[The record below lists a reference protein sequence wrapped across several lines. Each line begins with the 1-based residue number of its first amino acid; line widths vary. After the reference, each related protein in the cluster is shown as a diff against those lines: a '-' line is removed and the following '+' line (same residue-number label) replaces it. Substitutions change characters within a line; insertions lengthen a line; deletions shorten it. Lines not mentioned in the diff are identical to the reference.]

1 MSQSLWQR
9 LFNHRQPTKQ
19 AVLILGSGRS
29 GTSVMTK
36 CVNLMGISLGTD
48 NLLAPSKRINPK
60 GYFENKD
67 VINIH
72 KSLGSRIRYRP
83 AFKGYYDS
91 PKIKKDRAALTTY
104 LRNFF
109 ENEQY
114 LAIKDPRMND
124 YIELWQRVLADV
136 EVQPAE
142 IVLLRNP
149 MDVVNSNERAWH
161 RDTTLA
167 MRQWQVRT
175 LLSLRDTDRE
185 HRILVTYEDLFGQTL
200 TTLKRIATQ
209 FNLPWTS
216 DEAALQA
223 QIDDFIDPALQKSD
237 SGESLA
243 EFEARTDVEPDV
255 KALYLLGRQAA
266 ADPDYFASA
275 EFQQRIDEM
284 TDEYLAKYGAL
295 YRDFNVKINS
305 KTFFVFGE
313 DQAQVDQVNTTLR
326 NGQVKM
332 VGTEADSHEIAEDLS
347 ERLNNN
353 TIAIQTYPLD
363 YLVVEQKEA
372 LNNYLR
378 KNAKRET
385 LWGIGDAKNN
395 EIVEMLT
402 TVSAELG
409 ADTHN
414 VVIADDL
421 TAITDER
428 ERRLAIQHLIR
439 TLHAVEQPPYLVLM
453 ADELGTPAS
462 QSAVTAFI
470 AAEPTK
476 AAPLRDEQPDET
488 FKLRTPLDMDEVAAT
503 LTALC
508 RRASQDEQQ
517 QAALNHFVSL
527 NYDEILNVKGD
538 QYANSVRN

>member
-9 LFNHRQPTKQ
+9 LFNHRQPNKQ

-29 GTSVMTK
+29 GTSVMTR
-36 CVNLMGISLGTD
+36 CINLMGISLGTD

-104 LRNFF
+104 LQTFF

-124 YIELWQRVLADV
+124 YIELWQHVLADV
-136 EVQPAE
+136 EVLPAE

-175 LLSLRDTDRE
+175 LLSLRDTDRD

-200 TTLKRIATQ
+200 ATLKRIATQ
-209 FNLPWTS
+209 FDLPWTN

-243 EFEARTDVEPDV
+243 DFEARTDVDPDV

-266 ADPDYFASA
+266 ADPAYFASA
-275 EFQQRIDEM
+275 EFQQRIDDL
-284 TDEYLAKYGAL
+284 TNQYLAKYGAL

-313 DQAQVDQVNTTLR
+313 DQDQVNQVNGLLED
-326 NGQVKM
+326 GQVKM
-332 VGTEADSHEIAEDLS
+332 VGTKADSHVIAEDLS

-353 TIAIQTYPLD
+353 TLAVQTYPLD

-385 LWGIGDAKNN
+385 LWGVGDAQNN

-421 TAITDER
+421 TTIDDRRTL
-428 ERRLAIQHLIR
+428 RLAIQHLVR

-453 ADELGTPAS
+453 ADQLDTPAT
-462 QSAVTAFI
+462 QTAIAAFI

-476 AAPLRDEQPDET
+476 EQPVHDSQPDET
-488 FKLRTPLDMDEVAAT
+488 FKLRTPLDLNEAAAT

-508 RRASQDEQQ
+508 QRASQDERQ

>member
-9 LFNHRQPTKQ
+9 LFNHRQPNKQ

-36 CVNLMGISLGTD
+36 CINLMGISLGTD

-104 LRNFF
+104 LQTFF

-124 YIELWQRVLADV
+124 YIELWQHVLADV
-136 EVQPAE
+136 EVLPAE

-175 LLSLRDTDRE
+175 LLSLRDTDRD

-200 TTLKRIATQ
+200 ATLKRIATQ
-209 FNLPWTS
+209 FDLPWTN

-243 EFEARTDVEPDV
+243 DFEARTDVDPDV

-266 ADPDYFASA
+266 ADPAYFASA
-275 EFQQRIDEM
+275 EFQQRIDDL
-284 TDEYLAKYGAL
+284 TNQYLAKYGAL

-313 DQAQVDQVNTTLR
+313 DQVQVDQVNGLLED
-326 NGQVKM
+326 GQVKM
-332 VGTEADSHEIAEDLS
+332 VGTEADSHVIAEDLS

-353 TIAIQTYPLD
+353 TLAVQTYPLD

-385 LWGIGDAKNN
+385 LWGVGDAQNN

-421 TAITDER
+421 TTIDD
-428 ERRLAIQHLIR
+428 RRTLRLVIQHLVR
-439 TLHAVEQPPYLVLM
+439 TVHAVEQPPYLVLM
-453 ADELGTPAS
+453 ADQLDIPAT
-462 QSAVTAFI
+462 QTAIAAFI

-476 AAPLRDEQPDET
+476 EQPVHDSQPDET
-488 FKLRTPLDMDEVAAT
+488 FKLRTPLDLNEAAAT

-508 RRASQDEQQ
+508 QRASQDEQQ

>member
-9 LFNHRQPTKQ
+9 LFNHRQPNKQ

-36 CVNLMGISLGTD
+36 CINLMGISRGTD

-104 LRNFF
+104 LQTFF

-124 YIELWQRVLADV
+124 YIELWQHVLADV
-136 EVQPAE
+136 EVLPAE

-175 LLSLRDTDRE
+175 LLSLRDTDRD

-200 TTLKRIATQ
+200 ATLKRIATQ
-209 FNLPWTS
+209 FDLPWTN

-243 EFEARTDVEPDV
+243 DFEARTDVDPDV

-266 ADPDYFASA
+266 ADPAYFASA
-275 EFQQRIDEM
+275 EFQQRIDDL
-284 TDEYLAKYGAL
+284 TNQYLAKYGAL

-313 DQAQVDQVNTTLR
+313 VQDQVNQVNGLLED
-326 NGQVKM
+326 GQVKM
-332 VGTEADSHEIAEDLS
+332 VGTEADSHVIAEDLS

-353 TIAIQTYPLD
+353 TLAVQTYPLD

-385 LWGIGDAKNN
+385 LWGVGDAQNN

-421 TAITDER
+421 TTIDDRRTL
-428 ERRLAIQHLIR
+428 RLAIQHLVR

-453 ADELGTPAS
+453 ADQLDTPAT
-462 QSAVTAFI
+462 QTAIAAFI

-476 AAPLRDEQPDET
+476 EQPVHDSQPDET
-488 FKLRTPLDMDEVAAT
+488 FKLRTPLDLNEAAAT

-508 RRASQDEQQ
+508 QRASQDERQ

>member
-9 LFNHRQPTKQ
+9 LFNHRQPNKQ

-36 CVNLMGISLGTD
+36 CINLMGISLGTD

-91 PKIKKDRAALTTY
+91 PKIKKDRAALTTN
-104 LRNFF
+104 LQTFF

-124 YIELWQRVLADV
+124 YIELWQHVLADV
-136 EVQPAE
+136 EVLPAE

-175 LLSLRDTDRE
+175 LLSLRDTDRD

-200 TTLKRIATQ
+200 ATLKRIATQ
-209 FNLPWTS
+209 FDLPWTN

-223 QIDDFIDPALQKSD
+223 QIDDFIDPGLQKSD

-243 EFEARTDVEPDV
+243 DFEARTDVDPDV
-255 KALYLLGRQAA
+255 KALYLLGCQAA
-266 ADPDYFASA
+266 ADPAYFASA
-275 EFQQRIDEM
+275 EFQQRIDDLTEQ
-284 TDEYLAKYGAL
+284 YLAKYGAL

-313 DQAQVDQVNTTLR
+313 DQDQVNQVNGLLED
-326 NGQVKM
+326 GQVKM
-332 VGTEADSHEIAEDLS
+332 VGTEADSHVIAEDLS

-353 TIAIQTYPLD
+353 TLAVQTYPLD

-385 LWGIGDAKNN
+385 LWGVGDAQNN

-421 TAITDER
+421 TTIDDRRTL
-428 ERRLAIQHLIR
+428 RLATQHLIR

-453 ADELGTPAS
+453 ADQLDTPAT
-462 QSAVTAFI
+462 QAAIAAFI

-476 AAPLRDEQPDET
+476 EQPVHDSQPDET
-488 FKLRTPLDMDEVAAT
+488 FKLRTPLDLNEAAAT

-508 RRASQDEQQ
+508 QRASQDERQ

>member
-9 LFNHRQPTKQ
+9 LFNHRQQTKQ

-237 SGESLA
+237 SGENLA
-243 EFEARTDVEPDV
+243 DFEARTDVKPDV

-295 YRDFNVKINS
+295 YRDFNVK
-305 KTFFVFGE
+305 
-313 DQAQVDQVNTTLR
+313 
-326 NGQVKM
+326 M
-332 VGTEADSHEIAEDLS
+332 VGTEADSHEVAEDLS

-538 QYANSVRN
+538 RYANSVRN

>member
-9 LFNHRQPTKQ
+9 LFNHRQPNKQ

-36 CVNLMGISLGTD
+36 CINLMGISLGTD

-104 LRNFF
+104 LQTFF

-124 YIELWQRVLADV
+124 YIELWQHVLADV
-136 EVQPAE
+136 EVLPAE

-175 LLSLRDTDRE
+175 LLSLRDTDRD

-200 TTLKRIATQ
+200 ATLKRIATQ
-209 FNLPWTS
+209 FDLPWTN

-223 QIDDFIDPALQKSD
+223 QIDDFIDPGLQKSD
-237 SGESLA
+237 SGESLTD
-243 EFEARTDVEPDV
+243 FEARTDVDPDV

-266 ADPDYFASA
+266 ADPAYFASA
-275 EFQQRIDEM
+275 EFQQRIDDL
-284 TDEYLAKYGAL
+284 TNQYLAKYGAL

-313 DQAQVDQVNTTLR
+313 DQDQVNQVNGLLED
-326 NGQVKM
+326 GQVKM
-332 VGTEADSHEIAEDLS
+332 VGTKADSHVIAEDLS

-353 TIAIQTYPLD
+353 TLAVQTYPLD

-385 LWGIGDAKNN
+385 LWGVGDAQNN

-421 TAITDER
+421 TTIDDRRTL
-428 ERRLAIQHLIR
+428 RLAIQHLVR

-453 ADELGTPAS
+453 ADQLDTPAT
-462 QSAVTAFI
+462 QTAIAAFI

-476 AAPLRDEQPDET
+476 EQPVHDSQPDET
-488 FKLRTPLDMDEVAAT
+488 FKLRTPLDLNEAAAT
-503 LTALC
+503 LTALFQ
-508 RRASQDEQQ
+508 RASQDEQQ

>member
-9 LFNHRQPTKQ
+9 LFNHRQPNKQ

-36 CVNLMGISLGTD
+36 CINLMGISLGTD

-104 LRNFF
+104 LQTFF

-124 YIELWQRVLADV
+124 YIELWQHVLADV
-136 EVQPAE
+136 EVLPAE

-175 LLSLRDTDRE
+175 LLSLRDTDRD

-200 TTLKRIATQ
+200 ATLKRIATQ
-209 FNLPWTS
+209 FDLPWTN

-243 EFEARTDVEPDV
+243 DFEARTDVDPDV

-266 ADPDYFASA
+266 ADPAYFASA
-275 EFQQRIDEM
+275 EFQQRIDDL
-284 TDEYLAKYGAL
+284 TNQYLAKYGAL

-313 DQAQVDQVNTTLR
+313 DQDQVNQVNGLLED
-326 NGQVKM
+326 GQVKM
-332 VGTEADSHEIAEDLS
+332 VGTEADSHVIAEDLS

-353 TIAIQTYPLD
+353 TLAVQTYPLD

-385 LWGIGDAKNN
+385 LWGVGDAQNN

-421 TAITDER
+421 TTIDDRRTL
-428 ERRLAIQHLIR
+428 RLATQHLIR

-453 ADELGTPAS
+453 ADQLDTPAT
-462 QSAVTAFI
+462 QAAIAAFI

-476 AAPLRDEQPDET
+476 EQPVHDSQPDET
-488 FKLRTPLDMDEVAAT
+488 FKLRTPLDLNEAAAT

-508 RRASQDEQQ
+508 QRASQDERQ

>member
-9 LFNHRQPTKQ
+9 LFNHRQPNKQ

-36 CVNLMGISLGTD
+36 CINLMGISLGTD

-104 LRNFF
+104 LQTFF

-124 YIELWQRVLADV
+124 YIELWQHVLADV
-136 EVQPAE
+136 EVLPAE

-175 LLSLRDTDRE
+175 LLSLRDTDRD

-200 TTLKRIATQ
+200 ATLKRIATQ
-209 FNLPWTS
+209 FDLPWTN

-223 QIDDFIDPALQKSD
+223 QIDDFIDPGLQKSD

-243 EFEARTDVEPDV
+243 DFEARTDVDPDV

-266 ADPDYFASA
+266 ADPAYFASA
-275 EFQQRIDEM
+275 EFQQRIDDLTEQ
-284 TDEYLAKYGAL
+284 YLAKYGAL

-313 DQAQVDQVNTTLR
+313 DQDQVNQVNGLLED
-326 NGQVKM
+326 GQVKM
-332 VGTEADSHEIAEDLS
+332 VGTEADSHVIAEDLS

-353 TIAIQTYPLD
+353 TLAVQTYPLD

-385 LWGIGDAKNN
+385 LWGVGDAQNN

-402 TVSAELG
+402 TVSAEFG

-421 TAITDER
+421 TTIDDRRTL
-428 ERRLAIQHLIR
+428 RLATQHLIR

-453 ADELGTPAS
+453 ADQLDTPAT
-462 QSAVTAFI
+462 QAAIAAFI

-476 AAPLRDEQPDET
+476 EQPVHDSQPDET
-488 FKLRTPLDMDEVAAT
+488 FKLRTPLDLNEAAAT

-508 RRASQDEQQ
+508 QRASQDERQ

>member
-9 LFNHRQPTKQ
+9 LFNHRQPNKQ

-36 CVNLMGISLGTD
+36 CINLMGISLGTD

-104 LRNFF
+104 LQTFF

-124 YIELWQRVLADV
+124 YIELWQHVLADV
-136 EVQPAE
+136 EVLPAE

-175 LLSLRDTDRE
+175 LLSLRDTDRD

-200 TTLKRIATQ
+200 ATLKRIATQ
-209 FNLPWTS
+209 FDLPWTN

-237 SGESLA
+237 RGESLA
-243 EFEARTDVEPDV
+243 DFEARTDVDPDV

-266 ADPDYFASA
+266 ADPAYFASA
-275 EFQQRIDEM
+275 EFQQRIDDL
-284 TDEYLAKYGAL
+284 TNQYLAKYGAL

-313 DQAQVDQVNTTLR
+313 VQDQVNQVNGLLED
-326 NGQVKM
+326 GQVKM
-332 VGTEADSHEIAEDLS
+332 VGTEADSHVIAEDLS

-353 TIAIQTYPLD
+353 TLAVQTYPLD

-385 LWGIGDAKNN
+385 LWGVGDAQNN

-421 TAITDER
+421 TTIDDRRTL
-428 ERRLAIQHLIR
+428 RLAIQHLVR

-453 ADELGTPAS
+453 ADQLDTPAT
-462 QSAVTAFI
+462 QTAIAAFI

-476 AAPLRDEQPDET
+476 EQPVHDSQPDET
-488 FKLRTPLDMDEVAAT
+488 FKLRTPLDLNEAAAT

-508 RRASQDEQQ
+508 QRASQDERQ

>member
-1 MSQSLWQR
+1 MSLWQR
-9 LFNHRQPTKQ
+9 LFNHHQQPKQ

-36 CVNLMGISLGTD
+36 CINLMGISLGTD
-48 NLLAPSKRINPK
+48 NLLAPSKKINPK

-67 VINIH
+67 VIKIH
-72 KSLGSRIRYRP
+72 KSLGSRVRYRP

-91 PKIKKDRAALTTY
+91 PKIKKDRADLTNY
-104 LRNFF
+104 LKNFF

-124 YIELWQRVLADV
+124 YIELWQHVLADV
-136 EVQPAE
+136 DVLPAE

-149 MDVVNSNERAWH
+149 MDVVHSNERAWH

-175 LLSLRDTDRE
+175 LLSLRDSDRT

-209 FNLPWTS
+209 FDLPWTD

-223 QIDDFIDPALQKSD
+223 KIDDFIDPALQKSD

-243 EFEARTDVEPDV
+243 DFEARTDVEPDV

-266 ADPDYFASA
+266 ADPDFFASE
-275 EFQQRIDEM
+275 EFQQKIDDM
-284 TDEYLAKYGAL
+284 TDQYLADYGSL
-295 YRDFNVKINS
+295 YRDFNAKINS

-313 DQAQVDQVNTTLR
+313 DQAQVDQVNDILR
-326 NGQVKM
+326 ANQVKM
-332 VGTEADSHEIAEDLS
+332 VGTEADSHAVAEDLS
-347 ERLNNN
+347 ERLNNETLN
-353 TIAIQTYPLD
+353 VKTYPLD
-363 YLVVEQKEA
+363 YLVVEQKEE

-378 KNAKRET
+378 KNAKREA

-402 TVSAELG
+402 NVSRELG

-421 TAITDER
+421 TAIDDPR
-428 ERRLAIQHLIR
+428 ELRIAIQHLIR
-439 TLHAVEQPPYLVLM
+439 TLHAVERPPYQVIM
-453 ADELGTPAS
+453 ADQLATPAT
-462 QSAVTAFI
+462 QATLKAFV
-470 AAEPTK
+470 ATEPTK
-476 AAPLRDEQPDET
+476 ADQPTDSKPDET
-488 FKLRTPLDMDEVAAT
+488 FKLRTPIDFQEVAGT

-508 RRASQDEQQ
+508 EQASQDSTK
-517 QAALNHFVSL
+517 QATLNHFVSV

>member
-9 LFNHRQPTKQ
+9 LFNHRQPNKQ

-36 CVNLMGISLGTD
+36 CINLMGISLGTD

-104 LRNFF
+104 LQTFF

-124 YIELWQRVLADV
+124 YIELWQHVLADV
-136 EVQPAE
+136 EVLPAE

-175 LLSLRDTDRE
+175 LLSLRDTDRD

-200 TTLKRIATQ
+200 ATLKRIATQ
-209 FNLPWTS
+209 FDLPWTN

-223 QIDDFIDPALQKSD
+223 QIDDFIDPGLQKSD
-237 SGESLA
+237 SGESLSD
-243 EFEARTDVEPDV
+243 FEARTDVDPDV

-266 ADPDYFASA
+266 ADPAYFASA
-275 EFQQRIDEM
+275 EFQQRIDDL
-284 TDEYLAKYGAL
+284 TNQYLAKYGAL

-313 DQAQVDQVNTTLR
+313 DQDQVNQVNGLLED
-326 NGQVKM
+326 GQVKM
-332 VGTEADSHEIAEDLS
+332 VGTKADSHVIAEDLS

-353 TIAIQTYPLD
+353 TLAVQTYPLD

-385 LWGIGDAKNN
+385 LWGVGDAQNN

-421 TAITDER
+421 TTIDDRRTL
-428 ERRLAIQHLIR
+428 RLAIQHLVR

-453 ADELGTPAS
+453 ADQLDTPAT
-462 QSAVTAFI
+462 QTAIAAFI

-476 AAPLRDEQPDET
+476 EQPVHDSQPDET
-488 FKLRTPLDMDEVAAT
+488 FKLRTPLDLNEAAAT

-508 RRASQDEQQ
+508 QRASQDEQQ

>member
-9 LFNHRQPTKQ
+9 LFNHRQPNKQ

-36 CVNLMGISLGTD
+36 CINLMGISLGTD

-104 LRNFF
+104 LQTFF

-124 YIELWQRVLADV
+124 YIELWQHVLADV
-136 EVQPAE
+136 EVLPAE

-175 LLSLRDTDRE
+175 LLSLRDTDRD

-200 TTLKRIATQ
+200 ATLKRIATQ
-209 FNLPWTS
+209 FDLPWTN

-223 QIDDFIDPALQKSD
+223 QIDDFIDPGLQKSD

-243 EFEARTDVEPDV
+243 DFEARTDVDPDV

-266 ADPDYFASA
+266 ADPAYFASA
-275 EFQQRIDEM
+275 EFQQRIDDLTEQ
-284 TDEYLAKYGAL
+284 YLAKYGAL

-313 DQAQVDQVNTTLR
+313 DQDQVNQVNGLLED
-326 NGQVKM
+326 GQVKM
-332 VGTEADSHEIAEDLS
+332 VGTEADSHVIAEDLS

-353 TIAIQTYPLD
+353 TLAVQTYPLD

-385 LWGIGDAKNN
+385 LWGVGDAQNN

-421 TAITDER
+421 TTIDDRRTL
-428 ERRLAIQHLIR
+428 RLATQHLIR

-453 ADELGTPAS
+453 ADQLDTPAT
-462 QSAVTAFI
+462 QAAIAAFI

-476 AAPLRDEQPDET
+476 EQPVHDSQPDET
-488 FKLRTPLDMDEVAAT
+488 FKLRTPLDLNEAAAT

-508 RRASQDEQQ
+508 QRASQDERQ

>member
-9 LFNHRQPTKQ
+9 LFNHRQPNKQ

-36 CVNLMGISLGTD
+36 CINLMGISLGTD

-104 LRNFF
+104 LQTFF

-124 YIELWQRVLADV
+124 YIELWQHVLADV
-136 EVQPAE
+136 EVLPAE

-175 LLSLRDTDRE
+175 LLSLRDTDRD

-200 TTLKRIATQ
+200 ATLKQIATQ
-209 FNLPWTS
+209 FDLPWTN

-223 QIDDFIDPALQKSD
+223 QIDDFIDPGLQKSD

-243 EFEARTDVEPDV
+243 DFEARTDVDPDV

-266 ADPDYFASA
+266 ADPAYFASA
-275 EFQQRIDEM
+275 EFQQRIDDLTEQ
-284 TDEYLAKYGAL
+284 YLAKYGAL

-313 DQAQVDQVNTTLR
+313 DQDQVNQVNGLLED
-326 NGQVKM
+326 GQVKM
-332 VGTEADSHEIAEDLS
+332 VGTEADSHVIAEDLS

-353 TIAIQTYPLD
+353 TLAVQTYPLD

-385 LWGIGDAKNN
+385 LWGVGDAQNN

-421 TAITDER
+421 TTIDDRRTL
-428 ERRLAIQHLIR
+428 RLATQHLIR

-453 ADELGTPAS
+453 ADQLDTPAT
-462 QSAVTAFI
+462 QAAIAAFI

-476 AAPLRDEQPDET
+476 EQPVHDSQPDET
-488 FKLRTPLDMDEVAAT
+488 FKLRTPLDLNEAAAT

-508 RRASQDEQQ
+508 QRASQDERQ

>member
-9 LFNHRQPTKQ
+9 LFNHRQPNKQ

-36 CVNLMGISLGTD
+36 CINLMGISLGTD

-104 LRNFF
+104 LQTFF

-124 YIELWQRVLADV
+124 YIELWQHVLADV
-136 EVQPAE
+136 EVLPAE

-175 LLSLRDTDRE
+175 LLSLRDTDRD

-200 TTLKRIATQ
+200 ATLKRIATQ
-209 FNLPWTS
+209 FDLPWTN

-223 QIDDFIDPALQKSD
+223 QIDDFIDPGLQKSD
-237 SGESLA
+237 SGESLTD
-243 EFEARTDVEPDV
+243 FEARTDVDPDV

-266 ADPDYFASA
+266 ADPAYFASA
-275 EFQQRIDEM
+275 EFQQRIDDL
-284 TDEYLAKYGAL
+284 TNQYLAKYGAL

-313 DQAQVDQVNTTLR
+313 DQDQVNQVNGLLED
-326 NGQVKM
+326 GQVKM
-332 VGTEADSHEIAEDLS
+332 VGTKADSHVIAEDLS

-353 TIAIQTYPLD
+353 TLAVQTYPLD

-385 LWGIGDAKNN
+385 LWGVGDAQNN

-421 TAITDER
+421 TTIDDRRTL
-428 ERRLAIQHLIR
+428 RLAIQHLVR

-453 ADELGTPAS
+453 ADQLDTPAT
-462 QSAVTAFI
+462 QTAIAAFI

-476 AAPLRDEQPDET
+476 EQPVHDSQPDET
-488 FKLRTPLDMDEVAAT
+488 FKLRTPLDLNEAAAT

-508 RRASQDEQQ
+508 QRASQDEQQ

>member
-1 MSQSLWQR
+1 M
-9 LFNHRQPTKQ
+9 
-19 AVLILGSGRS
+19 
-29 GTSVMTK
+29 
-36 CVNLMGISLGTD
+36 
-48 NLLAPSKRINPK
+48 
-60 GYFENKD
+60 
-67 VINIH
+67 
-72 KSLGSRIRYRP
+72 
-83 AFKGYYDS
+83 
-91 PKIKKDRAALTTY
+91 ALTNY
-104 LRNFF
+104 LQTFF

-124 YIELWQRVLADV
+124 YIELWQHVLADV
-136 EVQPAE
+136 DVLPAE

-175 LLSLRDTDRE
+175 LLSLRDTDQN
-185 HRILVTYEDLFGQTL
+185 HRLLVTYEALFGQTL
-200 TTLKRIATQ
+200 ATLKRIATQ
-209 FNLPWTS
+209 FDLPWPT

-243 EFEARTDVEPDV
+243 DFEARTDIDPDV

-266 ADPDYFASA
+266 ADPAYFASA
-275 EFQQRIDEM
+275 EFQQRIDQM
-284 TDEYLAKYGAL
+284 TDDYLAKYGAL

-313 DQAQVDQVNTTLR
+313 RQAQVDQVNDLLR
-326 NGQVKM
+326 ANQVKM
-332 VGTEADSHEIAEDLS
+332 VGTKADSHEIAADLS

-353 TIAIQTYPLD
+353 TLTVQTYPLD

-378 KNAKRET
+378 KNAKRESQ
-385 LWGIGDAKNN
+385 WGVGDAKNN

-414 VVIADDL
+414 VVLADDL
-421 TAITDER
+421 TTIEDRRAL
-428 ERRLAIQHLIR
+428 RLAIQHLVR
-439 TLHAVEQPPYLVLM
+439 TLHAVEQPPYLVVM
-453 ADELGTPAS
+453 ADELATPAT
-462 QSAVTAFI
+462 QAALTAFV

-476 AAPLRDEQPDET
+476 ATPVHDSQPDET
-488 FKLRTPLDMDEVAAT
+488 FKLRTPLDLNEVAAT

-508 RRASQDEQQ
+508 QRASQDERQ

>member
-9 LFNHRQPTKQ
+9 LFNHRQPNKQ

-36 CVNLMGISLGTD
+36 CINLMGISLGTD

-91 PKIKKDRAALTTY
+91 PKIKKDRAVLTTY
-104 LRNFF
+104 LQTFF

-124 YIELWQRVLADV
+124 HIELWQHVLADV
-136 EVQPAE
+136 EVLPAE

-175 LLSLRDTDRE
+175 LLSLRDTDRD

-200 TTLKRIATQ
+200 ATLKRIATQ
-209 FNLPWTS
+209 FDLPWTN

-243 EFEARTDVEPDV
+243 DFEARTDVDPDV

-266 ADPDYFASA
+266 ADPAYFASA
-275 EFQQRIDEM
+275 EFQQRIDDLTEQ
-284 TDEYLAKYGAL
+284 YLAKYGAL

-313 DQAQVDQVNTTLR
+313 DQDQVNQVNGLLED
-326 NGQVKM
+326 GQVKM
-332 VGTEADSHEIAEDLS
+332 VGTEADSHVIAEDLS

-353 TIAIQTYPLD
+353 TLAVQTYPLD

-385 LWGIGDAKNN
+385 LWGVGDAQNN

-421 TAITDER
+421 TTIDDRRTL
-428 ERRLAIQHLIR
+428 RLAIQHLVR

-453 ADELGTPAS
+453 ADQLDTPAT
-462 QSAVTAFI
+462 QAAIAAFI

-476 AAPLRDEQPDET
+476 EQPVHDSQPDET
-488 FKLRTPLDMDEVAAT
+488 FKLRTPLDLNEAAAT

-508 RRASQDEQQ
+508 QRASQDERQ